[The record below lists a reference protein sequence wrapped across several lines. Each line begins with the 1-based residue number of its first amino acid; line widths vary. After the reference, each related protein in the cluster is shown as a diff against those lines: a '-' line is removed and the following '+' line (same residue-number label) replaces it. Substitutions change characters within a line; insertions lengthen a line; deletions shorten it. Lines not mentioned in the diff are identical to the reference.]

1 MARLPLRIAMLECDT
16 PLPQTKAR
24 FGGYG
29 GVFEFLL
36 KRGARALGP
45 DVIDPD
51 KDLKVT
57 MHDVIG
63 GDEEVSQGDMDGR
76 YPDLEEIDGILITGS
91 SMHPSQYCLYAGLF
105 MDC

>member
-1 MARLPLRIAMLECDT
+1 MTPLPLRIAVLECDT

-36 KRGARALGP
+36 RQGARALGP

-57 MHDVIG
+57 KHDVVG
-63 GDEEVSQGDMDGR
+63 GDDGDVEGE
-76 YPDLEEIDGILITGS
+76 YPDLEEIDGILLTGS
-91 SMHPSQYCLYAGLF
+91 SMKPFFAALLLSALRASQHEL
-105 MDC
+105 

>member
-1 MARLPLRIAMLECDT
+1 MAHLPLRIAMLECDT

-57 MHDVIG
+57 MHNVV
-63 GDEEVSQGDMDGR
+63 GDESGNVEEA

-91 SMHPSQYCLYAGLF
+91 SMKTSTYRCDDGPFVESWVT
-105 MDC
+105 